1 MKQLRILFIIVSLL
15 CGLPMMGQT
24 KEKTLEYGGWVEE
37 FVTHTAITNAKLTLL
52 DDKGEV
58 VKETI
63 SDERNEQKNGGFTF
77 IVANNHRYTIKV
89 ECDGYVPQSFSFD
102 VKVSKRVNTRYLP
115 TIFCVRRKSWMMS
128 SY

>member
-1 MKQLRILFIIVSLL
+1 MKQLRILFIIGTIL

-58 VKETI
+58 VKRLYQTKETN
-63 SDERNEQKNGGFTF
+63 RKWWL
-77 IVANNHRYTIKV
+77 
-89 ECDGYVPQSFSFD
+89 YVYS
-102 VKVSKRVNTRYLP
+102 
-115 TIFCVRRKSWMMS
+115 C
-128 SY
+128 

>member
-24 KEKTLEYGGWVEE
+24 KEKTLEYGGWVED
-37 FVTHTAITNAKLTLL
+37 FITHTAITDAKLTLL
-52 DDKGEV
+52 NDKGEV
-58 VKETI
+58 VKETV
-63 SDERNEQKNGGFTF
+63 SGERNEQKNGGFTF
-77 IVANNHRYTIKV
+77 IVANHHKYTIKV
-89 ECDGYVPQSFSFD
+89 ECDGYVPQSISFD